1 MPFSTPYK
9 LGRLAAS
16 KARKIKWV
24 WSSLTGD
31 STESL
36 RAEYGV
42 GFEMAAVIRERTGKS
57 VDPSL
62 DQLITKLT
70 SRLSDVVRNKLH
82 HFEAN
87 VVCEQSPSAYALPGG
102 FIFITQSLT
111 ELCKR
116 DQDEMAF
123 VIAHEMAHVIRR
135 HAINRVMR
143 QTAYSAAS
151 VMTPGT
157 GAVGPWLR
165 KVGMHWLERAYSR
178 DQEYEADALGWL
190 LVKSAGFDPDGA
202 IRLLARFL
210 ALEPTNGSLSLGEY
224 LSTHPPVKSRIASL
238 KNHLKR
244 D

>member
-87 VVCEQSPSAYALPGG
+87 VVCEQSP
-102 FIFITQSLT
+102 
-111 ELCKR
+111 
-116 DQDEMAF
+116 
-123 VIAHEMAHVIRR
+123 
-135 HAINRVMR
+135 
-143 QTAYSAAS
+143 
-151 VMTPGT
+151 
-157 GAVGPWLR
+157 
-165 KVGMHWLERAYSR
+165 
-178 DQEYEADALGWL
+178 
-190 LVKSAGFDPDGA
+190 
-202 IRLLARFL
+202 
-210 ALEPTNGSLSLGEY
+210 
-224 LSTHPPVKSRIASL
+224 
-238 KNHLKR
+238 
-244 D
+244 